1 MAVDPSGPKLAEGR
15 DSEIFEHGPGRVLR
29 RARDGRSLVAEAEI
43 MRYVAAAGY
52 PVPAVHD
59 AGEGWLVMDRVDGP
73 TMLDAAVRRPW
84 RIGAYGR
91 VLADL
96 HHRLHELPAPDG
108 LPAAGVP
115 GDRLLHRDL
124 HPLNVLV
131 TDRGP
136 VVVDWANCA
145 AGDPAYDVADAWVLF
160 AAAEVPGS
168 RAERALAAA
177 GRKLFLRAFLAG
189 LDRDAARAAIPAAV
203 EHRLGDRN
211 MSEGEK
217 ARMRR
222 LAERAAAAR
231 RPGPPMH
238 SVRNR
243 VHLLSPIRAKNG
255 GRAHPGL
262 RSMTHQAAARWSR
275 TIGATSRA

>member
-1 MAVDPSGPKLAEGR
+1 VEPLGPKLAEGR

-29 RARDGRSLVAEAEI
+29 RARDGRSLVHEAEI
-43 MRYVAAAGY
+43 MRYVLDAGY
-52 PVPAVHD
+52 PVPVVHD

-73 TMLDAAVRRPW
+73 SLLDAAIRRPW
-84 RIGAYGR
+84 RIGTYGR

-96 HHRLHELPAPDG
+96 HRRLHELPAPAG
-108 LPAAGVP
+108 LPPAGVP

-131 TDRGP
+131 TAGGP
-136 VVVDWANCA
+136 VVIDWANCA

-160 AAAEVPGS
+160 ATAEVPGS
-168 RAERALAAA
+168 RFDRALAAV
-177 GRKLFLRAFLAG
+177 GRKLFLRAFLSG

-217 ARMRR
+217 ARMRGM
-222 LAERAAAAR
+222 AERAA
-231 RPGPPMH
+231 G
-238 SVRNR
+238 S
-243 VHLLSPIRAKNG
+243 
-255 GRAHPGL
+255 
-262 RSMTHQAAARWSR
+262 
-275 TIGATSRA
+275 